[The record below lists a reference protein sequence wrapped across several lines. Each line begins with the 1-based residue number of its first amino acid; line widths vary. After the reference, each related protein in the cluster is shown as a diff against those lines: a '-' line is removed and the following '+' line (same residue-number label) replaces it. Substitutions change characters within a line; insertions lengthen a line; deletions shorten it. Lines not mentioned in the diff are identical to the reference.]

1 MTTPPPRDTDTNP
14 NLEFGEFSN
23 FSTGMV
29 LLFLLIFAVLFV
41 VLGYFSGKGF
51 CKWTKHDTFWVYTGK
66 SIANAFTGGILGIVF
81 FFTLKEDKKDK
92 RRKNKKKVDE
102 KEVKPV
108 GKPGSGL

>member
-1 MTTPPPRDTDTNP
+1 MTTPPPTDTDNDP
-14 NLEFGEFSN
+14 NLEIGEFYN
-23 FSTGMV
+23 FSIGMI

-51 CKWTKHDTFWVYTGK
+51 CKWTKHDTFWMYTGK

-92 RRKNKKKVDE
+92 KEKHKRE
-102 KEVKPV
+102 KESEKD
-108 GKPGSGL
+108 S